1 MDLKRLKYFCAVI
14 EHGGINKAAHILN
27 IAQPPLSKRIQ
38 ELEEEVGI
46 SLFHRIDRRLEPT
59 VAGLYLYER
68 AGVILKEID
77 DAVKNAQAIAMAHP
91 RQIKI
96 GMTHL
101 FQKFFNN
108 LIVEIINRNNGI
120 EFGVS
125 IADSSQLE
133 QQLQKGEIDIALVQ
147 LPNLNESYSCIPLAS
162 IGMVAQVGAGIDIPK
177 DKKSISLAELG
188 AHPLILIKRNTG
200 RGSYEVLQDQ
210 FKSLGVTP
218 NIIMGISQPA
228 SIVSLID
235 SGVRAVSILPKTEID
250 SKELKTSF
258 IVDITG
264 AQDLFFPAAVML
276 KKASPINEVMRV
288 IFDIYPGKMALTG
301 EPEQLLADAK
311 PAEDHT

>member
-38 ELEEEVGI
+38 ELEEELGI
-46 SLFHRIDRRLEPT
+46 SLFHRNDRKLEPT
-59 VAGLYLYER
+59 TAGLYLFER
-68 AGVILKEID
+68 TCSILQEID
-77 DAVKNAQAIAMAHP
+77 DAVKNAQSIAISHP

-101 FQKFFNN
+101 FQKFFNC
-108 LIVEIINRNNGI
+108 LVVEIINRNHDI

-147 LPNLNESYSCIPLAS
+147 QPNLNCNYSCIPLAS
-162 IGMVAQVGAGIDIPK
+162 IGMVAQIGAGIDIPRERT
-177 DKKSISLAELG
+177 SISLAELG
-188 AHPLILIKRNTG
+188 QHPLILIKRNSGT
-200 RGSYEVLQDQ
+200 GSYEALLEQ
-210 FKSLGVTP
+210 FHRLNITP

-250 SKELKTSF
+250 SKELKTST
-258 IVDITG
+258 IMEITD
-264 AQDLFFPAAVML
+264 AQEVFFPAAVML
-276 KKASPINEVMRV
+276 KKASPLDEVVKV
-288 IFDIYPGKMALTG
+288 IFDIYPRA
-301 EPEQLLADAK
+301 
-311 PAEDHT
+311 

>member
-38 ELEEEVGI
+38 ELEEEIGI
-46 SLFHRIDRRLEPT
+46 SLFHRNDRKLEPT
-59 VAGLYLYER
+59 TAGLYLFER
-68 AGVILKEID
+68 TCSIFQEID
-77 DAVKNAQAIAMAHP
+77 DAVKNAQSIATAHP

-101 FQKFFNN
+101 FQKFFNS
-108 LIVEIINRNNGI
+108 LIVEIINRNNDI

-147 LPNLNESYSCIPLAS
+147 RPHLNDSYASVPLAS
-162 IGMVAQVGAGIDIPK
+162 IGMVAQIGAGIDIPRE
-177 DKKSISLAELG
+177 KKSISLAELSE
-188 AHPLILIKRNTG
+188 HPLILIRRNSG
-200 RGSYEVLQDQ
+200 KGSYEALLDQ
-210 FKSLGVTP
+210 FQNLGVTP

-235 SGVRAVSILPKTEID
+235 SGVRAVSILPRTEID
-250 SKELKTSF
+250 SKELKSST
-258 IVDITG
+258 ILEITD
-264 AQDLFFPAAVML
+264 AEDVFFPAAVML
-276 KKASPINEVMRV
+276 KKSSPINEVMKV
-288 IFDIYPGKMALTG
+288 IFDIYPAR
-301 EPEQLLADAK
+301 E
-311 PAEDHT
+311 H